1 MVSIPR
7 FIMDISST
15 NSTGG
20 LYFASLTS
28 PFLGKKPVTIHAY
41 NTFNPAKP
49 AEGTFSRRHFETKTP
64 VQNKLNI
71 NTTGNFKSAKNI
83 VENSINGGFSPLE
96 AVQMYKAQKAYGLS
110 NLGATSGVYRMTVGY
125 TL

>member
-1 MVSIPR
+1 
-7 FIMDISST
+7 MDISST

-64 VQNKLNI
+64 VQSKLNI
-71 NTTGNFKSAKNI
+71 NTSAGGIKSSKSI
-83 VENSINGGFSPLE
+83 VENSISGGFSPME
-96 AVQMYKAQKAYGLS
+96 AVQIYKAQKAYGLS
-110 NLGATSGVYRMTVGY
+110 SLGVTSGVHRMTVGY
-125 TL
+125 TV